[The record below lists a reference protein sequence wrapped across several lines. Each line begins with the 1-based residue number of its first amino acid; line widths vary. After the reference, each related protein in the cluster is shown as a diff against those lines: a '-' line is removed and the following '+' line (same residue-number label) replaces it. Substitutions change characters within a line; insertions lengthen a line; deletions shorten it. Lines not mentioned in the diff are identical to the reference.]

1 MRESLPP
8 SKATRGATLYA
19 NRTLWL
25 ITGTLLFSVLSQR
38 REEKPVVRLSPLL
51 LLVEQFRRV

>member
-8 SKATRGATLYA
+8 SKATPGATLYA
-19 NRTLWL
+19 NRALWL
-25 ITGTLLFSVLSQR
+25 ITGTLLLSVLSQR